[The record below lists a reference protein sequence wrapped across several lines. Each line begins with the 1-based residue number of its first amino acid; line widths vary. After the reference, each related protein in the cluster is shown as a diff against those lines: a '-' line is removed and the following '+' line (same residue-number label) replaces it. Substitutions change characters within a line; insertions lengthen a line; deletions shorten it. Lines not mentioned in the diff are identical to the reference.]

1 MALSK
6 TLWRALFVLPL
17 AGCALYTDVSI
28 APLIVM
34 PTGIERGSDVASM
47 VRKADY
53 LRAIELTSLVE
64 NRQRRSFQ
72 ELAAL
77 GAAELYA
84 GRYDAARRH
93 LRGALDLQPP
103 RNVFATI
110 AWDLAQVEYME
121 NNYEASLDWAE
132 SAIDHGLNIKRWH
145 LDYLSAL
152 RGIHIYRFSGLPSDE
167 MPMKIGRPDVPRV
180 DVKLNKTKTL
190 NAVVDSG
197 AVLSII
203 SERAAADMNVQQL
216 PNVEGTFYGLLGEPI
231 AVHFALLRSLEL
243 GDIVIENVPIAI
255 MPDDKMKFLITDK
268 KEFHIDFLLGANLL
282 KEFRIEMDFARG
294 TIAFTHL
301 TEAERRPAPDQNL
314 FIEGFR
320 PIVRGMINRRGWF
333 TFVLDTGSEVTFLNQ
348 AQLARLPVK
357 AIAPKMHDATLQGLG
372 GAKKRGGR
380 LDDIEVGIDRWAG
393 TFRTIPMYDS
403 GDNERASGIL
413 GENFLKNFRVVLDFG
428 RMRLDLIRPGYSY
441 IATPPQA
448 TTLRAQS

>member
-1 MALSK
+1 MAFTKILR
-6 TLWRALFVLPL
+6 RALFLLPL

-53 LRAIELTSLVE
+53 LRAIELTSLVDG
-64 NRQRRSFQ
+64 RQRRSYQ

-77 GAAELYA
+77 GSAELA
-84 GRYDAARRH
+84 SGRYDAARRH
-93 LRGALDLQPP
+93 LRSALDLEPP
-103 RNVFATI
+103 RAVFSTV
-110 AWDLAQVEYME
+110 AWDLAQVEYMR
-121 NNYEASLDWAE
+121 NNYESSLDWAQ
-132 SAIDHGLNIKRWH
+132 SAIDHGLNVKRWH
-145 LDYLSAL
+145 LEYLRAL
-152 RGIHIYRFSGLPSDE
+152 KGVHVYRFSGLPSDRL
-167 MPMKIGRPDVPRV
+167 PMKIGRPDVPRV
-180 DVKLNKTKTL
+180 DVKLNQTRTL

-203 SERAAADMNVQQL
+203 SEDSAAGLQLQQM
-216 PNVEGTFYGLLGEPI
+216 PEVEGTFYGLLGEPI
-231 AVHFALLRSLEL
+231 PVHFAVLRTLEL
-243 GDIVIENVPIAI
+243 GDIVLENVPVAI
-255 MPDDKMKFLITDK
+255 MPDDKMKFLVTDK
-268 KEFHIDFLLGANLL
+268 KEFNIDFLLGANLL
-282 KEFRIEMDFARG
+282 KEFRIEMDFAREAI
-294 TIAFTHL
+294 TFTRL
-301 TEAERRPAPDQNL
+301 TDADRVPAPDQNL

-357 AIAPKMHDATLQGLG
+357 TIAPKMHDATLQGLG
-372 GAKKRGGR
+372 GARKRGGR
-380 LDDIEVGIDRWAG
+380 LDDIELGIDRWAG

-403 GDNERASGIL
+403 GDERASGIL

-428 RMRLDLIRPGYSY
+428 RMRLDLIRPGYNY